1 MAAARRWVPTRTAL
15 VAVSS
20 GAAIAGMS
28 DRPAATVVTTT
39 NRRRSRRSRANTT
52 PRAAPTR
59 VHHANAGIGMA
70 LALISRLTSAAL
82 AMAATT
88 VVQTAAIAPASA
100 PLRTRRRV
108 LGWLD
113 CTTGSW
119 WVGCGVVFSGFSLLG
134 VCGDVET
141 VERSRSRPCAQRWP
155 GPTRACRQRRELEG
169 VELVASFHRYA
180 ASLKCVARLSRIAPQ
195 PATISAKNSF
205 SQSAP
210 LP

>member
-1 MAAARRWVPTRTAL
+1 MMAAARRWAPTRTAL

-59 VHHANAGIGMA
+59 VHHRTRGSGWLGVDLETDIGG
-70 LALISRLTSAAL
+70 AATG
-82 AMAATT
+82 ATT

-108 LGWLD
+108 LGRGTARRVD
-113 CTTGSW
+113 GRSAGW
-119 WVGCGVVFSGFSLLG
+119 WSS
-134 VCGDVET
+134 
-141 VERSRSRPCAQRWP
+141 
-155 GPTRACRQRRELEG
+155 
-169 VELVASFHRYA
+169 
-180 ASLKCVARLSRIAPQ
+180 
-195 PATISAKNSF
+195 
-205 SQSAP
+205 
-210 LP
+210 